1 MFCGW
6 KKGEFGMRTNRNN
19 NEKKN
24 NKFLIIMLC
33 CLLVFSAIGLAGC
46 GGDTGKGTEDDAQ
59 EVAVTL
65 YYANADYVS
74 SGDESLEKLM
84 PYETTVT
91 VDASEQGYLAS
102 LEALKEV
109 PGEEYDTTITK
120 DISFKEV
127 SVEGDTAYVDLD
139 SSGLNGGSLSE
150 TFFISQIVDTL
161 TKSFDEIKQVQFLVN
176 GETVESLMGH
186 LDAAQPF
193 TKDLFT
199 E

>member
-1 MFCGW
+1 
-6 KKGEFGMRTNRNN
+6 MRTNRNN

-91 VDASEQGYLAS
+91 VDPSEQGYLAS